1 MTKHNKL
8 LLLALV
14 LFAQPLIAQDT
25 IRFTL
30 QEAIDYAMDH
40 SADIKTA
47 EWEITK
53 ARKDVKVTTASG
65 LPQVNGSIRY
75 TNYPAI
81 PVQVI
86 PAEFFGGN
94 PGEFIDVRF
103 GVENNMRAAID
114 VNQMIFDGR
123 FFQGLKAASAFVDLT
138 QKQLDRSKVEAKN
151 QVAKAYYAV
160 QVAQKNISIL
170 YDNITAINRL
180 FTETK
185 ALYDNGFIEAIE
197 VDRIELSKTNVE
209 NQLESAKRQKTL
221 AVALLKFQ
229 MGMDIAQ
236 PFAIAQQLDDMQMAD
251 DALLTAA
258 IDPSSRSDY
267 KVLLLQEE
275 LGTINK
281 KNLLAGYFPS
291 LYLFGTIETTAFRQ
305 EFNFYNS
312 GQWFG
317 AGFVGVTLNVPLWDS
332 GDKAGRIQKQEA
344 ELRQLSIQ
352 QERLRNAISLELMQT
367 QNNYQDALERLQD
380 QKKTL
385 ALAEKIYR
393 VAVTKYNE
401 GVGSSLEVN
410 SAQTTLFQT
419 QSGYITTLYQVMVAK
434 ADLEKALER

>member
-8 LLLALV
+8 LILALV

-40 SADIKTA
+40 SAEIKTA

-160 QVAQKNISIL
+160 QVAQENITIL
-170 YDNITAINRL
+170 ADNIKALNQL
-180 FTETK
+180 YKETK

-209 NQLESAKRQKTL
+209 NQLESAKRQKILTV
-221 AVALLKFQ
+221 AVLKFQ

-236 PFAIAQQLDDMQMAD
+236 PFAISQQLADMQMAD

-281 KNLLAGYFPS
+281 KNLMAGYFPS
-291 LYLFGTIETTAFRQ
+291 LYLFGTVETSAFRQ
-305 EFNFYNS
+305 EFNFYNG

-352 QERLRNAISLELMQT
+352 QERLRNAISLELMQA
-367 QNNYQDALERLQD
+367 QNNYQDALERLED